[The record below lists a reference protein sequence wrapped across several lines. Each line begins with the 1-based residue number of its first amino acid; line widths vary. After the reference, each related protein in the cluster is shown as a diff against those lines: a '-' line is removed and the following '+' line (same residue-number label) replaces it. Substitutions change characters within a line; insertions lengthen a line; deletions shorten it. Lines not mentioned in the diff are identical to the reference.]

1 MFLLSVTSLP
11 YPMKWE
17 LNDQIV
23 PPEEDYFDYKIHEA
37 VFCRLTWVILTKE
50 NVSSFEFNELKVK
63 SSSFFLVE
71 CHRCIVRMGH
81 MSSVFFSTPA

>member
-1 MFLLSVTSLP
+1 MFLLLVTSLP

-37 VFCRLTWVILTKE
+37 VLLYGFTWVILTKE
-50 NVSSFEFNELKVK
+50 NVSSFEFNDLKVK
-63 SSSFFLVE
+63 SSSFFL
-71 CHRCIVRMGH
+71 
-81 MSSVFFSTPA
+81 SSVTGVL